1 MIECYLDR
9 AMMSEHKVLQ
19 LSISRLSHFATTFS
33 SGYTYVNINIY
44 IYLYLHILG
53 EHRPA
58 SYATT
63 ARDNGDQAES
73 ASTEYF
79 SVEPLCHIFLGVYIN
94 IYIYKYI
101 YIYLYIYTYMCV

>member
-19 LSISRLSHFATTFS
+19 LSISRLSHFATTFL

-44 IYLYLHILG
+44 IYIYVYFYILG

-79 SVEPLCHIFLGVYIN
+79 SVEPLCHNFLG
-94 IYIYKYI
+94 
-101 YIYLYIYTYMCV
+101 

>member
-19 LSISRLSHFATTFS
+19 LSISRLSHFATIFFC
-33 SGYTYVNINIY
+33 GFTYVNINININIY
-44 IYLYLHILG
+44 IYIYFFFYLHILG

-73 ASTEYF
+73 ASTDYF
-79 SVEPLCHIFLGVYIN
+79 SVEPLCHIFLGYIQ
-94 IYIYKYI
+94 YIFI
-101 YIYLYIYTYMCV
+101 HMCVCKHF